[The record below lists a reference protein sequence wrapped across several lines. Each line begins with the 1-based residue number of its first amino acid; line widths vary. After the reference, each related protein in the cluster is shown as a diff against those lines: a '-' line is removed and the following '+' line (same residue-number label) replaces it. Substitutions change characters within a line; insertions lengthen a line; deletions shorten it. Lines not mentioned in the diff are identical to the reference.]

1 VKKKILI
8 TFLCVMALTALGA
21 SGAFALCLNYNN
33 VNNAE
38 ILFTG
43 TGDTITFPSAG
54 AFDFHITSDTDGS
67 GSAIGLVGNID
78 GTFTIGAISSPAA
91 GAEIAPVTGTG
102 TFSIDDGVGFVLSGV
117 LEWVSIFTLGTAGG
131 LNAGGEANVTGIT
144 YGGANADLLAFSAF
158 GSAINALTF
167 QFTPAVPLSVLVIDG
182 NLNGTSYSGT
192 ACAVPVPPS
201 LILLGSGL
209 LGLVGL
215 RRKSA

>member
-21 SGAFALCLNYNN
+21 SGASALCLNYNN

-54 AFDFHITSDTDGS
+54 AFDFHITSDTGGS

-78 GTFTIGAISSPAA
+78 GTFTIGAISSPLA
-91 GAEIAPVTGTG
+91 GLETAPVTGIG
-102 TFSIDDGVGFVLSGV
+102 TFSIDDGAGFVLSGD
-117 LEWVSIFTLGTAGG
+117 LEWVSIFTFGADGG
-131 LNAGGEANVTGIT
+131 LNAEAAVNVTGIT
-144 YGGANADLLAFSAF
+144 YGGVNADLLAFSAF

-167 QFTPAVPLSVLVIDG
+167 QFTPPVSLSALVVDG
-182 NLNGTSYSGT
+182 AINGTSYSGSF
-192 ACAVPVPPS
+192 CAVPVPPS
-201 LILLGSGL
+201 LILLGSAL